1 MEEFKTAH
9 SKMFNRLRK
18 ANGNNEG
25 RKITNDQKRDD
36 DERQMTLA
44 EPASELSDH
53 SPETKSPP
61 ATNKISNG
69 NANLDVNRPRPTVA
83 TN

>member
-25 RKITNDQKRDD
+25 RKVTNDQKHDGGD
-36 DERQMTLA
+36 DEELPA
-44 EPASELSDH
+44 ERSNEH
-53 SPETKSPP
+53 SPGPETKSP
-61 ATNKISNG
+61 AAANKISN
-69 NANLDVNRPRPTVA
+69 ANLAAIRPRPTVA